1 MATLLAYSF
10 ASNLNPTTTAAN
22 VSGGAITS
30 SGVPITCVQYSGVLV
45 LGTPAASTSCKSA
58 TEAVSVGNYAY
69 FTLTANSGYVLNLS
83 SLGFKVTRAGA
94 AYSPRGWVVR
104 SSADS
109 YAADIATEDVSTT
122 DPTYTSKS
130 LDLTGGAYQ
139 GLSSITFRIYV
150 YAQEEDTVLFFD
162 DVAVTGTVDASAT
175 ALPFFA
181 DFCGGLNDDLTGGI

>member
-45 LGTPAASTSCKSA
+45 LGTPAAPTSCKSA
-58 TEAVSVGNYAY
+58 AKAVSVGNYAY

-83 SLGFKVTRAGA
+83 SLDFKVTRSGTS
-94 AYSPRGWVVR
+94 YSPRGWVVR
-104 SSADS
+104 SSVDS
-109 YAADIATEDVSTT
+109 YGTNIATEDVTST

-130 LDLTGGAYQ
+130 LDLSGASYQ
-139 GLSSITFRIYV
+139 GLSSITLRIYE
-150 YAQEEDTVLFFD
+150 YAQAEDTVLFFD
-162 DVAVTGTVDASAT
+162 DLTLTGTVAEST
-175 ALPFFA
+175 GIPFFA
-181 DFCGGLNDDLTGGI
+181 DLCGGLNDDLTGGM

>member
-1 MATLLAYSF
+1 
-10 ASNLNPTTTAAN
+10 
-22 VSGGAITS
+22 
-30 SGVPITCVQYSGVLV
+30 VQYSGVWV
-45 LGTPAASTSCKSA
+45 IGTPKPIDGCTDAAK
-58 TEAVSVGNYAY
+58 AVSAGNYAY
-69 FTLTANSGYVLNLS
+69 LTLSADGGYKLNLS